1 MLRASEVWERIRAR
15 IERTLLVIDV
25 VVCARFERD
34 LSDEERADAGDRC
47 ERLASWLGRLGLVE
61 AAELTRQLRDGFV
74 DGDEV
79 GGSAPALAGLCDDLR
94 TVLAVTAAGV
104 DASERDSSLL
114 LIVGPES
121 DAVDSVLWVAC
132 MHGLRVAHY
141 SRALPPA
148 TLMPAC
154 VYVPLDTTRVD
165 VGRTSL
171 RAVAEQFAG
180 VPIVVSA
187 PRLETADRLRLAKFA
202 TAVIPDATPPIE
214 VVVQVRGVL
223 ARAEQPLRIALAGN
237 SAGIGAALTT
247 RGFEVRKCRS
257 VQGVVEL
264 LRSGAVRG
272 ALVVDGHRA
281 VDALSLVRV
290 VRSDP
295 QLRHAPV
302 SVLGDVNAR
311 AEVRR
316 RELLRAGADDVW
328 PGSITP
334 DELSLACRNR
344 LRRVADIG
352 LVPDFDQQVA
362 SFPEAHATLLIER
375 MLVAALRRTTTAS
388 VAVLR
393 PRATL
398 DPDRAAEF
406 AERLARE
413 FRREDVVGRFA
424 DRFVIALQGVGRGTA
439 VRRFEGVLRRLDAD
453 EADARVGVA
462 EFPLDGRSVDE
473 LLHAADEAIARA
485 EAVNG
490 PAVVSPDWRPEGD
503 RAADVLIVD
512 PDPMMR
518 ELLGALLERA
528 SYRVELM
535 DDGAAVYDRLTKTS
549 RDATPRLLL
558 TELDLT
564 GIDGLQLLHR
574 LRDAGIFSR
583 MRVAVL
589 TARVHESEL
598 AQALE
603 LGAADIITKPFSPM
617 LLVHRISKVLAS

>member
-1 MLRASEVWERIRAR
+1 
-15 IERTLLVIDV
+15 
-25 VVCARFERD
+25 
-34 LSDEERADAGDRC
+34 
-47 ERLASWLGRLGLVE
+47 
-61 AAELTRQLRDGFV
+61 
-74 DGDEV
+74 
-79 GGSAPALAGLCDDLR
+79 
-94 TVLAVTAAGV
+94 
-104 DASERDSSLL
+104 
-114 LIVGPES
+114 
-121 DAVDSVLWVAC
+121 
-132 MHGLRVAHY
+132 
-141 SRALPPA
+141 
-148 TLMPAC
+148 
-154 VYVPLDTTRVD
+154 
-165 VGRTSL
+165 
-171 RAVAEQFAG
+171 
-180 VPIVVSA
+180 
-187 PRLETADRLRLAKFA
+187 LETADRLRLSQYA
-202 TAVIPDATPPIE
+202 TAVIPSSTPPIE

-223 ARAEQPLRIALAGN
+223 ARAEQPLTLALAGN
-237 SAGIGAALTT
+237 GAGMGAALTA
-247 RGFEVRKCRS
+247 RGFEVHKCRS

-264 LRSGAVRG
+264 LRSGAARG

-290 VRSDP
+290 VRCDP

-302 SVLGDVNAR
+302 SALLDADDK
-311 AEVRR
+311 AADVRR

-328 PGSITP
+328 PVSISA

-352 LVPDFDQQVA
+352 LVPDFDQPVA
-362 SFPEAHATLLIER
+362 SFAEAHATLLIER

-388 VAVLR
+388 IAVVR
-393 PRATL
+393 PAHTL
-398 DPDRAAEF
+398 DPESVAEF

-424 DRFVIALQGVGRGTA
+424 DRFVVALQGVGRGTA
-439 VRRFEGVLRRLDAD
+439 VRRFEGVLRRLDAE
-453 EADARVGVA
+453 EADVRVGVA
-462 EFPLDGRSVDE
+462 EFPLDGRSLDE
-473 LLHAADEAIARA
+473 LLQAADEAIARA
-485 EAVNG
+485 EAAHG

-503 RAADVLIVD
+503 RVADVLVVD

-549 RDATPRLLL
+549 RAATPRMLL

-617 LLVHRISKVLAS
+617 LLVHRVSKVLAS